1 MEPLRPLGHADLWES
16 TGSELSAIPR
26 QVAGRKIVF
35 EL

>member
-26 QVAGRKIVF
+26 QIARGEIVF